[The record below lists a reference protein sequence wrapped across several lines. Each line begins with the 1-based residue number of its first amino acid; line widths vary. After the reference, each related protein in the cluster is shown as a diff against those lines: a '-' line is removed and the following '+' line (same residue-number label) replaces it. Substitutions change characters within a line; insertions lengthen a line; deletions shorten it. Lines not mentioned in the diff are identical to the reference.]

1 MQQEG
6 QKLLIVGLLGTILF
20 LLQSGFIIFYLLFFK
35 RKQKKNQR
43 DRMEMQARYEKEI
56 LSSQMEVREQTL
68 EYVGQEL
75 HDNIGQ
81 LLTVIRLNLGIVED
95 SELSADNLRAIADS
109 NEAVDKAIS
118 DLRTLSK
125 SLDGNFVNDFGLE
138 ESLANELLRIKKTGR
153 FATQLQIKGVTRRF
167 GFQNEIVLF
176 RVCQEVINNTLK
188 HAFATSIEVLLD
200 YQPDY
205 LLLEISDNGRGFD
218 SKIIQNSLK
227 RQTGS
232 GLGNIQRRIALLGGT
247 YDLVSDIGAG
257 TAVKIVVPDEKA
269 RFDLPNART

>member
-1 MQQEG
+1 
-6 QKLLIVGLLGTILF
+6 
-20 LLQSGFIIFYLLFFK
+20 
-35 RKQKKNQR
+35 
-43 DRMEMQARYEKEI
+43 MEMQARYEKEI
-56 LSSQMEVREQTL
+56 LSAQMEVREQTL

-81 LLTVIRLNLGIVED
+81 LLTVIRLNLSIVED
-95 SELSADNLRAIADS
+95 SELSSDNLRAITDS

-138 ESLANELLRIKKTGR
+138 ESLANELLRIKKMGR
-153 FATQLQIKGVTRRF
+153 YATQLHIKGVTRRF

-176 RVCQEVINNTLK
+176 RVCQEVINNILK
-188 HAFATSIEVLLD
+188 HALATSIEVLLD
-200 YQPDY
+200 YQSDN
-205 LLLEISDNGRGFD
+205 LLLKISDNGRGFD

-227 RQTGS
+227 KQTGS

-247 YDLVSDIGAG
+247 YDLVSDIGVG
-257 TAVKIVVPDEKA
+257 TTVKIVVPDEKA
-269 RFDLPNART
+269 GFDLPNAHP